1 MKKSILAVMTLVLL
15 LPFVARTSEA
25 KAQTYIDSMV
35 TSNINTRRR
44 EYVYKSRK
52 HWRKKKPVRKKAVRK
67 KAVRRYRSRG

>member
-1 MKKSILAVMTLVLL
+1 MKKLILAVLAFVIF
-15 LPFVARTSEA
+15 LPFVENSSQV

-52 HWRKKKPVRKKAVRK
+52 HWRKKKQVRKRNLRK

>member
-1 MKKSILAVMTLVLL
+1 MKKLILAVLAFVIF
-15 LPFVARTSEA
+15 LPFVESSSEV

-52 HWRKKKPVRKKAVRK
+52 HWRKKKPVAKKARKKV
-67 KAVRRYRSRG
+67 VRRYRNRR